1 MSTIEVEQRRSIRE
15 KLLKEGVNPYPHQL
29 KYTPIPVKDVVK
41 NPHVGSKVS
50 IAGRVVA
57 IRRHG
62 KLVFIDLVDD
72 GVRIQLFLTP
82 STASEE
88 KFKWFLDH
96 VDLGDFINVHGEVFY
111 TKRGELTVKI
121 EDYQLISKALRS
133 PPVKY
138 GHRIMDPEVRYRKR
152 YLDIMLTPK
161 IRRIFEVRFKAI
173 EEIRK
178 FMWSRGFIE
187 VETPILQ
194 PVYGGAAARPF
205 KTHVWALGEEWYL
218 RISPELYLKRLIV
231 AGFNKVFEI
240 GKNFRNED
248 IDVHHNP
255 EFTMMEAYQA
265 YADYHDMMR
274 LTEDLVSTVAQ
285 KVLGTTKITYP
296 VEVEEGKV
304 EEVEINL
311 SPPWKRIRLV
321 DALREY
327 AGLDPEK
334 LSDDEVKE
342 LLRKYQLKVPGGYDR
357 GRAIVKLFD
366 RLVGR
371 RLVQPTFV
379 IDFPASSSPLTKPH
393 RENPEYAE
401 RFEAYIAGL
410 ELANAYTELNDPVL
424 QAEYFRMEEERKRK
438 GDVEAHP
445 YDWDFVEALEYGMP
459 PTGGLGLGIDR
470 LIMILT
476 GSTSIKEVILF
487 PMMKRGQELGKP
499 SQGEPK

>member
-1 MSTIEVEQRRSIRE
+1 MSTIEVEQRKKIRE
-15 KLLKEGVNPYPHQL
+15 ELIKKGINPYPHQP
-29 KYTPIPVKDVVK
+29 KYTPIPVKEVVSS
-41 NPHVGSKVS
+41 PHIGSKVN
-50 IAGRVVA
+50 IAGRIVA

-62 KLVFIDLVDD
+62 KIVFVDLVDD
-72 GVRIQLFLTP
+72 GVRIQLYISPNTI
-82 STASEE
+82 SEE
-88 KFKWFLDH
+88 KFKWFLDNI
-96 VDLGDFINVHGEVFY
+96 DLGDYINVHGELFY

-121 EDYQLISKALRS
+121 EDYQLLAKALRS

-152 YLDIMLTPK
+152 YLDIMLTPS
-161 IRRIFEVRFKAI
+161 IRRIFEVRFKTI

-178 FMWSRGFIE
+178 FMWSRGYIE

-194 PVYGGAAARPF
+194 PIYGGATARPF
-205 KTHVWALGEEWYL
+205 TTHVWALDEEWYL

-255 EFTMMEAYQA
+255 EFTMMEAYEA

-274 LTEDLVSTVAQ
+274 LTEDLVSTVAYR
-285 KVLGTTKITYP
+285 VLGTMKITYP
-296 VEVEEGKV
+296 VESEKGKV

-327 AGLDPEK
+327 ANLDPEK
-334 LSDDEVKE
+334 LSDDEIKE
-342 LLRKYQLKVPGGYDR
+342 LLRKHQLKLVGGYDR

-371 RLVQPTFV
+371 RLIQPTFV

-424 QAEYFRMEEERKRK
+424 QAEYFRREEERKK
-438 GDVEAHP
+438 LGDAEAHP

-470 LIMILT
+470 LVMILV
-476 GSTSIKEVILF
+476 GATSIKEVILF
-487 PMMKRGQELGKP
+487 PMMKRG
-499 SQGEPK
+499 